1 MTLRNTGLKLI
12 IAFVVVILAVLV
24 FNINQVSAYS
34 VENIKAGNEVESG
47 LIDNIYQE
55 TMQGVTYGKYMLN
68 FNAQKLI
75 KLLDNDSKLD
85 KLLQK
90 DNYIYDNLYFKLSD
104 NATSASVTYGSGET
118 KNLEIVTLDGVQ
130 YAKCPIG
137 IIRKSDNVYYLG
149 YLVCEGFGKFGN
161 DTLSGTIE
169 MKNNND
175 SIEKIEFITELNEEE
190 ENANGA
196 TLSVS
201 GSSTILSGGAGTW
214 YIAGLWFDRNDIAK
228 SEKCYLQF
236 ETSVSVGDS
245 ITIEPFGT
253 FSFVKKENRGSY
265 YDYIY
270 ELPVSDKSI
279 FNKSYKGRILIPEYN
294 ILNFYSLSFNGDLIE
309 ETKPTEVTNTD
320 TTTKI
325 KLDTTTEVVPAGTT
339 LVAEKVTSGTSYN
352 TVVKAVEKDVS
363 KFEMYDISLMN
374 NNAKIQPNGKV
385 KVSIPVPSGF
395 EASKIVVY
403 RVADDGTKTKLD
415 ANVKDGYVVFETDH
429 FSNYVVAEKATS
441 TENTNTDTTET
452 KTENKNTDRELDNT
466 PKTGEETNVIS
477 VVATIV
483 SVISALGLAVIK
495 KF

>member
-12 IAFVVVILAVLV
+12 IAFVVVVLAVLV
-24 FNINQVSAYS
+24 FNINQVSAVDSEVPDTLEVGISTKEACNGGFVTDKLKDTITTKIPNADVSYKF
-34 VENIKAGNEVESG
+34 ENVDGSKS
-47 LIDNIYQE
+47 
-55 TMQGVTYGKYMLN
+55 T
-68 FNAQKLI
+68 
-75 KLLDNDSKLD
+75 LLDISKITING
-85 KLLQK
+85 K
-90 DNYIYDNLYFKLSD
+90 
-104 NATSASVTYGSGET
+104 
-118 KNLEIVTLDGVQ
+118 IVTLKYTDTNWSDTDKQ
-130 YAKCPIG
+130 YVEEKLKNTNLNNDNLEYDVSIYENAENFLQSKISEIINDTTIKCDYKG
-137 IIRKSDNVYYLG
+137 NLG
-149 YLVCEGFGKFGN
+149 TWGFEEGFELQGIAN
-161 DTLSGTIE
+161 YS
-169 MKNNND
+169 KNNVIYYAGWTSHKATPVITIPTN
-175 SIEKIEFITELNEEE
+175 IENTDQAFIDYATKIITQKIKDNGNNYEF
-190 ENANGA
+190 
-196 TLSVS
+196 TLSVLKDTNDFIYTYKDS
-201 GSSTILSGGAGTW
+201 DINTSSKIIL
-214 YIAGLWFDRNDIAK
+214 K
-228 SEKCYLQF
+228 Q
-236 ETSVSVGDS
+236 
-245 ITIEPFGT
+245 
-253 FSFVKKENRGSY
+253 
-265 YDYIY
+265 
-270 ELPVSDKSI
+270 DKTT
-279 FNKSYKGRILIPEYN
+279 
-294 ILNFYSLSFNGDLIE
+294 

-429 FSNYVVAEKATS
+429 FSNYVVAEQATS

-452 KTENKNTDRELDNT
+452 KTENTNTDRELDNT